1 MSIKQLVFLMSV
13 FILSHFSL
21 FAVEVVI
28 IESQSFNSMQRMD
41 ENWAEIAN
49 SMGYTSAIYTQ
60 DELTDANL
68 GDARLIIV
76 SSGLATISDHL
87 SNLIV
92 QFVRSGGMAYI
103 QSEYQ
108 ISNPGNQ
115 LFEYCVNNMGG
126 QFNWAGETM
135 GSLVPMEMSEPLS
148 NNLNTTV
155 EANYFWF
162 GTYGTGDETIQP
174 LMEHEGNHYGFLF
187 DSENPAYGN
196 IFTCS
201 DQDWIRTFQNPS
213 LMENIIYLL
222 LEVEVIPNISIA
234 SSNDAPCVEEPV
246 SFTATLDDY
255 EDNYIIEWFVNGEL
269 QASSSSLEFT
279 IEAPESGMIVQAN
292 VVVDAGQNVSNEIEL
307 LILQPLGELSLD
319 ITSNTHNICENE
331 TVSFTANHAGTE
343 FAGNVALQ
351 WMINGSAVAL
361 ATQENF
367 SSNNLQ
373 NGDVINCQLSYDDI
387 CTVNNMVQS
396 NEIEI
401 EVNSITTP
409 DVIIEADVLAI
420 CSGETVSFS
429 ATGANWGNDPVFQW
443 TVEGNPVGENQ
454 ATYNSSSLQA
464 GQLVACQVTSSN
476 VCASTPTVSSQHLS
490 IQVAEILTPTL
501 ELSADQLTVCSGQ
514 SVQIHATG
522 TNWGNE
528 PVFQWT
534 LDGAIIEN
542 NSDVLTLTVP
552 LDGQTIGLTLTSSL
566 NCLDQAQV
574 LVAPISVQ
582 VVETLSPTISVAA
595 DQENPCFGSS
605 VTFAAT
611 GEHWG
616 DNPQIQWFV
625 DGVATQENQS
635 TFSLENI
642 QQLHQVKCVV
652 TTDLNCSDNN
662 AVSSE
667 ALFIG
672 ANNFTLNLVEARDAN
687 CGESDGTIIID
698 ATGGIEPYSFAWS
711 NGEFGNKIENL
722 SGNTYEVLATDS
734 TGCTQELSIT
744 IKGGE
749 LPVILGVETADTQCG
764 KNDGWAEAIVA
775 NESEDYTYKWRYQD
789 GKIVSEA
796 AVAENLEAGL
806 YELIVAKG
814 EDCVSSHSL
823 AIYANTADLFVEL
836 DNDSVRINQGEKYGL
851 MTSTNLGSDAIYQ
864 WSPTKGLACTD
875 CQNTAASPETT
886 TTYTVLVS
894 TPDGCTVSDTVTVYV
909 DAPQEIYVPNVF
921 SPNNDGNNDYFMAFG
936 SANAGSIKS
945 ITVFNRS
952 GGIVFDKRDMQLNDE
967 SEGWDGTTRG
977 KKAAPGVYVY
987 IVNIQ
992 FSDGTSRSYQG
1003 DISLL

>member
-1 MSIKQLVFLMSV
+1 
-13 FILSHFSL
+13 
-21 FAVEVVI
+21 
-28 IESQSFNSMQRMD
+28 MQRMD
-41 ENWAEIAN
+41 EKWADVAN

-60 DELTDANL
+60 DELTDTHL
-68 GDARLIIV
+68 EDAHLLVV
-76 SSGLATISDHL
+76 SSGLAEVSDHL
-87 SNLIV
+87 RNLVI
-92 QFVRSGGMAYI
+92 QFVRSGGTAYI

-126 QFNWAGETM
+126 EFSWTGEAM
-135 GSLVPMEMSEPLS
+135 GNLVPMEIFEPLN
-148 NNLNTTV
+148 NNLNPISF
-155 EANYFWF
+155 ADSFWF
-162 GTYGTGDETIQP
+162 GTYGEGNETVQP
-174 LMEHEGNHYGFLF
+174 LMEFEGNYFAFLF
-187 DSENPAYGN
+187 DPVSPEHGN
-196 IFTCS
+196 ILTCS
-201 DQDWIRTFQNPS
+201 DQDWIRICQNPS
-213 LMENIIYLL
+213 LMENILHLL
-222 LEVEVIPNISIA
+222 LDNDEDVVPNISIA
-234 SSNDAPCVEEPV
+234 SSNDEPCVEEAV
-246 SFTATLDDY
+246 TFTATLDHY
-255 EDNYIIEWFVNGEL
+255 EDGYIIEWYINGEL
-269 QASSSSLEFT
+269 QSSFNGLEFT
-279 IEAPESGMIVQAN
+279 IENPESGMIVQAS
-292 VVVDAGQNVSNEIEL
+292 VVVDAGQNASNEIEL
-307 LILQPLGELSLD
+307 LILQPLGELFLD
-319 ITSNTHNICENE
+319 ITSSTQNICENE

-343 FAGNVALQ
+343 FAGNVAFQ
-351 WMINGSAVAL
+351 WMINGSPVAL

-373 NGDVINCQLSYDDI
+373 NGDIINCQLSYDDI
-387 CTVNNMVQS
+387 CTLNNIVQS

-409 DVIIEADVLAI
+409 DVIIEADVLTI
-420 CSGETVSFS
+420 CSGETVNFS
-429 ATGANWGNDPVFQW
+429 AAGANWGNDPVFQW

-454 ATYNSSSLQA
+454 PTFSSSSLQA
-464 GQLVACQVTSSN
+464 GQLVACQVTSSD
-476 VCASTPTVSSQHLS
+476 VCISTPAVTSQHLS
-490 IQVAEILTPTL
+490 IQVAETLTPTL
-501 ELSADQLTVCSGQ
+501 ELSADQLTVCSEQ
-514 SVQIHATG
+514 PVQIHATG

-528 PVFQWT
+528 PIFQWT

-616 DNPQIQWFV
+616 ENPQIQWFV
-625 DGVATQENQS
+625 DGIVTQENQS

-642 QQLHQVKCVV
+642 QNAHQVQCVV
-652 TTDLNCSDNN
+652 TTDLNCSDN
-662 AVSSE
+662 AVVSSD
-667 ALFIG
+667 ALSIG
-672 ANNFTLNLVEARDAN
+672 SNNFVLNLVEAKNAN
-687 CGESDGTIIID
+687 CGESDGAIIVD
-698 ATGGIEPYSFAWS
+698 ATGGVEPYTFAWS
-711 NGEFGNKIENL
+711 NGDFGNKIENL
-722 SGNTYEVLATDS
+722 PGNTYELLATDA
-734 TGCTQELSIT
+734 TGCTQEFSVT
-744 IKGGE
+744 IQGGE

-789 GKIVSEA
+789 GEIVSET

-806 YELIVAKG
+806 YELIVSKG
-814 EDCVSSHSL
+814 DDCVSSHSL
-823 AIYANTADLFVEL
+823 AIYANTANLYVEL
-836 DNDSVRINQGEKYGL
+836 DSDSVRINEGEKYGL
-851 MTSTNLGSDAIYQ
+851 MSSTNIGADAIYQ
-864 WSPTKGLACTD
+864 WSPSEGLACTD
-875 CQNTAASPETT
+875 CQNTAASPEAT
-886 TTYTVLVS
+886 TTYVVLVS

-936 SANAGSIKS
+936 SASAGSIRS
-945 ITVFNRS
+945 MTIFDRS

-967 SEGWDGTTRG
+967 VEGWDGTTRG
-977 KKAAPGVYVY
+977 KKAAPGVYIY
-987 IVNIQ
+987 IVNIE